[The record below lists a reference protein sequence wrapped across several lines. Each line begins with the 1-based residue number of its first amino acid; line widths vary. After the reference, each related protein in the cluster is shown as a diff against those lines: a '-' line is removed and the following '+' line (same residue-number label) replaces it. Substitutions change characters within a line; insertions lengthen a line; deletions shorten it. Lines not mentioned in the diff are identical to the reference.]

1 MAHDYEKRRA
11 GAVLASPLPT
21 AANIEKLGA
30 YYSALGVA
38 IVASTQETR
47 LDQEKFEQ
55 GMTTQQYI
63 DQIKVNKDPFVAIYD
78 AVQVPA
84 DALSLFNELSEPL
97 KLAVFTADWC
107 GDAMST
113 TPVILKLA
121 DSTPNISLQ
130 VFNRDDELELSNSL
144 LPEHRAGTVPL
155 FVVMD
160 QEMQQMVRFIET
172 ANTLVP
178 DIDAMDAAINEETAG
193 LDEAEQRRAKR
204 GRRTSYR
211 VERAQAWG
219 EVILKEFGG
228 LVADALAAGQG
239 DLPLEGGTK
248 WPPED

>member
-1 MAHDYEKRRA
+1 MA
-11 GAVLASPLPT
+11 
-21 AANIEKLGA
+21 AA
-30 YYSALGVA
+30 
-38 IVASTQETR
+38 QENQ
-47 LDQEKFEQ
+47 LDQAKFNQ

-63 DQIKVNKDPFVAIYD
+63 DQIKVNKDPFVEIYETVKIPD
-78 AVQVPA
+78 
-84 DALSLFNELSEPL
+84 DSLNIFNGLNEPL
-97 KLAVFTADWC
+97 NLAVFTADWC

-144 LPEHRAGTVPL
+144 IPENRAGTVPI

-160 QEMQQMVRFIET
+160 KDMQQMVRFIET

-178 DIDAMDAAINEETAG
+178 DIDAMDAAIDQEVAEM
-193 LDEAEQRRAKR
+193 DEAEARRAKR

-228 LVADALAAGQG
+228 LVSDALGGG

>member
-1 MAHDYEKRRA
+1 MTSVQK
-11 GAVLASPLPT
+11 
-21 AANIEKLGA
+21 
-30 YYSALGVA
+30 
-38 IVASTQETR
+38 TQFT
-47 LDQEKFEQ
+47 QEKFER

-63 DQIKVNKDPFVAIYD
+63 DQIKVNKEPFVKIYET
-78 AVQVPA
+78 VQISA
-84 DALSLFNELSEPL
+84 DSLSLFNGLSEPL

-144 LPEHRAGTVPL
+144 LPEHRAGTVPI

-160 QEMQQMVRFIET
+160 HDMNQLARFIET
-172 ANTLVP
+172 AGALVP
-178 DIDAMDAAINEETAG
+178 DIDAMDAAIDQETAG
-193 LDEAEQRRAKR
+193 LSEAEQRQAKR

-219 EVILKEFGG
+219 EVILEEFGG
-228 LVADALAAGQG
+228 LVADALAGSPQ
-239 DLPLEGGTK
+239 DRPLEGGTK

>member
-1 MAHDYEKRRA
+1 M
-11 GAVLASPLPT
+11 
-21 AANIEKLGA
+21 
-30 YYSALGVA
+30 
-38 IVASTQETR
+38 ASTQDTQ
-47 LDQEKFEQ
+47 LTQEKFGQ

-63 DQIKVNKDPFVAIYD
+63 DQIKVNKDPFISIYE

-84 DALSLFNELSEPL
+84 ESLELFNGLSEPL
-97 KLAVFTADWC
+97 NLAVFTADWC

-144 LPEHRAGTVPL
+144 LPEHRAGTVPI

-160 QEMQQMVRFIET
+160 QEMDQKVRFIET
-172 ANTLVP
+172 ANNLVP
-178 DIDAMDAAINEETAG
+178 DIDAMDDAIEQETAG
-193 LDEAEQRRAKR
+193 MDEAEARQAKR

-211 VERAQAWG
+211 VEHAQEWG

-228 LVADALAAGQG
+228 LVADALAGG
-239 DLPLEGGTK
+239 VKDLPLQGGTK

>member
-1 MAHDYEKRRA
+1 
-11 GAVLASPLPT
+11 
-21 AANIEKLGA
+21 
-30 YYSALGVA
+30 
-38 IVASTQETR
+38 VASVQETQLTQER
-47 LDQEKFEQ
+47 FDQ

-63 DQIKVNKDPFVAIYD
+63 DQIKVNKEPFVTIYET
-78 AVQVPA
+78 VQVPA
-84 DALSLFNELSEPL
+84 DSLSLFNGLSEPL

-130 VFNRDDELELSNSL
+130 VFNRDDELELSDSF
-144 LPEHRAGTVPL
+144 LPEHRAGTVPI

-160 QEMQQMVRFIET
+160 RDMNQVARFIET
-172 ANTLVP
+172 AGALVP
-178 DIDAMDAAINEETAG
+178 DIDAMDAAIEQETAG
-193 LDEAEQRRAKR
+193 LSEAEQRQARR

-228 LVADALAAGQG
+228 LVAEALAGSPQNR
-239 DLPLEGGTK
+239 PLEGGTK

>member
-1 MAHDYEKRRA
+1 MA
-11 GAVLASPLPT
+11 
-21 AANIEKLGA
+21 
-30 YYSALGVA
+30 SA
-38 IVASTQETR
+38 QENQ
-47 LDQEKFEQ
+47 LDQAKFNQ

-63 DQIKVNKDPFVAIYD
+63 DQIKVNKNPFVVIYET
-78 AVQVPA
+78 VKVP
-84 DALSLFNELSEPL
+84 DDSLNIFDGLNEPL
-97 KLAVFTADWC
+97 NLAVFTADWC

-130 VFNRDDELELSNSL
+130 VFNRDDEFELSNSL
-144 LPEHRAGTVPL
+144 IPEHRAGTVPI

-160 QEMQQMVRFIET
+160 KDMRQMVRFIET

-178 DIDAMDAAINEETAG
+178 DIDAMDAAIDQEVAG
-193 LDEAEQRRAKR
+193 MEEAEARRAKR

-228 LVADALAAGQG
+228 LVSDALGGG

>member
-1 MAHDYEKRRA
+1 MASAQENQLDRA
-11 GAVLASPLPT
+11 
-21 AANIEKLGA
+21 
-30 YYSALGVA
+30 
-38 IVASTQETR
+38 
-47 LDQEKFEQ
+47 KFDQ

-63 DQIKVNKDPFVAIYD
+63 DQIKVNKDPFVEIYET
-78 AVQVPA
+78 VKVP
-84 DALSLFNELSEPL
+84 DDSLNIFNGLSEPL
-97 KLAVFTADWC
+97 NLAVFTADWC

-144 LPEHRAGTVPL
+144 IPEHRAGTVPI

-160 QEMQQMVRFIET
+160 KDMRQMVRFIET

-178 DIDAMDAAINEETAG
+178 DIDAMDAAIDQEVADM
-193 LDEAEQRRAKR
+193 DEAEARQARR
-204 GRRTSYR
+204 GRRTSFR

-228 LVADALAAGQG
+228 LVSDALSGG

>member
-1 MAHDYEKRRA
+1 M
-11 GAVLASPLPT
+11 
-21 AANIEKLGA
+21 
-30 YYSALGVA
+30 
-38 IVASTQETR
+38 ASTQETQ
-47 LDQEKFEQ
+47 LTQEKFDQ

-63 DQIKVNKDPFVAIYD
+63 DQIKVNKDPFVSIYE

-84 DALSLFNELSEPL
+84 DSLSLFNGLSEPL

-121 DSTPNISLQ
+121 DSIPNISLQ

-144 LPEHRAGTVPL
+144 LPEHRAGTVPI

-160 QEMQQMVRFIET
+160 QDMNQKVRFIET

-178 DIDAMDAAINEETAG
+178 AIDAMDETIDQETAG
-193 LDEAEQRRAKR
+193 MDEAEARQAKR
-204 GRRTSYR
+204 GRRNAYR
-211 VERAQAWG
+211 VEHARAWG
-219 EVILKEFGG
+219 EVISKEFGG
-228 LVADALAAGQG
+228 LVADALAGKPE
-239 DLPLEGGTK
+239 DLPLQGGTK

>member
-1 MAHDYEKRRA
+1 MA
-11 GAVLASPLPT
+11 
-21 AANIEKLGA
+21 
-30 YYSALGVA
+30 SA
-38 IVASTQETR
+38 QESK
-47 LDQEKFEQ
+47 LDQQKFDQ

-63 DQIKVNKDPFVAIYD
+63 DQIKVNKEPFVAIYD
-78 AVQVPA
+78 ELPVPA
-84 DALSLFNELSEPL
+84 ESLDMVNGLNVPL

-144 LPEHRAGTVPL
+144 LPEHRSGTVPI
-155 FVVMD
+155 FVLMD
-160 QEMQQMVRFIET
+160 RGMKQIVRCIET
-172 ANTLVP
+172 ENTLVP
-178 DIDAMDAAINEETAG
+178 DIDARDAAIDAETVG
-193 LDEAEQRRAKR
+193 MSEAEQRQAKR

-228 LVADALAAGQG
+228 LVADALAGNPE
-239 DLPLEGGTK
+239 DRPLEGGTK

>member
-1 MAHDYEKRRA
+1 MA
-11 GAVLASPLPT
+11 
-21 AANIEKLGA
+21 
-30 YYSALGVA
+30 SA
-38 IVASTQETR
+38 QETQ
-47 LDQEKFEQ
+47 LTQEKFDQ

-84 DALSLFNELSEPL
+84 DSLSLFNGLSEPL

-144 LPEHRAGTVPL
+144 LPEHRAGTVPI

-160 QEMQQMVRFIET
+160 QEMNQVVRFIET
-172 ANTLVP
+172 ASTLVP
-178 DIDAMDAAINEETAG
+178 QIDAMDERIAAEVAGEGDNARAAGRGKRTAFRV
-193 LDEAEQRRAKR
+193 AHAKD
-204 GRRTSYR
+204 
-211 VERAQAWG
+211 WG
-219 EVILKEFGG
+219 EVILREFQQVVSAG
-228 LVADALAAGQG
+228 L
-239 DLPLEGGTK
+239 DLPPGQRPSEGGTE
-248 WPPED
+248 WPPPQD

>member
-1 MAHDYEKRRA
+1 MAS
-11 GAVLASPLPT
+11 V
-21 AANIEKLGA
+21 
-30 YYSALGVA
+30 
-38 IVASTQETR
+38 QETQ
-47 LDQEKFEQ
+47 LTQEKFDQ

-63 DQIKVNKDPFVAIYD
+63 DQIKVNKEPFVAIYE

-84 DALSLFNELSEPL
+84 GTLSVFNGLSQPL

-121 DSTPNISLQ
+121 DSTPNLSLQ

-144 LPEHRAGTVPL
+144 LPEHRSGTVPI

-160 QEMQQMVRFIET
+160 QEMNQVVRFIET

-178 DIDAMDAAINEETAG
+178 QIDAMDAAIDQETAG
-193 LDEAEQRRAKR
+193 LSEADQRQAKR
-204 GRRTSYR
+204 GRRTSFR
-211 VERAQAWG
+211 VEHAQSWG
-219 EVILKEFGG
+219 EVILEEFSG
-228 LVADALAAGQG
+228 LVTEALALSAQEQ
-239 DLPLEGGTK
+239 PLEGGTK

>member
-1 MAHDYEKRRA
+1 M
-11 GAVLASPLPT
+11 T
-21 AANIEKLGA
+21 
-30 YYSALGVA
+30 SA
-38 IVASTQETR
+38 QESQ
-47 LDQEKFEQ
+47 LDKAKFNQ
-55 GMTTQQYI
+55 GMTTLQYI
-63 DQIKVNKDPFVAIYD
+63 DQIKVNKDPFVKIYETFKIPD
-78 AVQVPA
+78 
-84 DALSLFNELSEPL
+84 DSLNMFNGLSEAL
-97 KLAVFTADWC
+97 NLAVFTADWC

-121 DSTPNISLQ
+121 DSTPNIFLQ

-144 LPEHRAGTVPL
+144 IPEHRAGTVPI

-160 QEMQQMVRFIET
+160 KDMQQMVRFIET

-178 DIDAMDAAINEETAG
+178 EIDAMDAAIDQAVAG
-193 LDEAEQRRAKR
+193 MDEAEARRAKR

-228 LVADALAAGQG
+228 LVSGALDGG
-239 DLPLEGGTK
+239 NLPFEGGTK

>member
-1 MAHDYEKRRA
+1 MA
-11 GAVLASPLPT
+11 
-21 AANIEKLGA
+21 
-30 YYSALGVA
+30 SA
-38 IVASTQETR
+38 QENQ
-47 LDQEKFEQ
+47 LDKAKFNQ
-55 GMTTQQYI
+55 GMTTLQYI
-63 DQIKVNKDPFVAIYD
+63 DQIKVNKDPFVKIYET
-78 AVQVPA
+78 VKVP
-84 DALSLFNELSEPL
+84 DDSLNMFNGLSEPL
-97 KLAVFTADWC
+97 NLAVFTADWC

-121 DSTPNISLQ
+121 DSTPNIFLQ

-144 LPEHRAGTVPL
+144 IPEHRAGTVPI

-160 QEMQQMVRFIET
+160 KDMQQMVRFIET

-178 DIDAMDAAINEETAG
+178 EINAMDAAIDQEVAG
-193 LDEAEQRRAKR
+193 MDEAEARRVKR

-228 LVADALAAGQG
+228 LVSGALDGG
-239 DLPLEGGTK
+239 NLPFEGGTK

>member
-1 MAHDYEKRRA
+1 MA
-11 GAVLASPLPT
+11 
-21 AANIEKLGA
+21 
-30 YYSALGVA
+30 SAKESQL
-38 IVASTQETR
+38 T
-47 LDQEKFEQ
+47 QEKFEQ

-78 AVQVPA
+78 PLQVPA
-84 DALSLFNELSEPL
+84 DSAALFSGLSHPL
-97 KLAVFTADWC
+97 NLAVFTADWC

-121 DSTPNISLQ
+121 DSTTNISVQ

-144 LPEHRAGTVPL
+144 LPEHRAGTVPI

-160 QEMQQMVRFIET
+160 QDMNQMVRFIET

-178 DIDAMDAAINEETAG
+178 DIDAMDAAIDEETAG
-193 LDEAEQRRAKR
+193 LDEAAQRQAKR

-211 VERAQAWG
+211 VGHAQAWG

-228 LVADALAAGQG
+228 LVADALSGNSQ
-239 DLPLEGGTK
+239 DHPLEGGTK

>member
-1 MAHDYEKRRA
+1 
-11 GAVLASPLPT
+11 
-21 AANIEKLGA
+21 
-30 YYSALGVA
+30 
-38 IVASTQETR
+38 VASAQENQ
-47 LDQEKFEQ
+47 LDRAKFDQ

-63 DQIKVNKDPFVAIYD
+63 DQIKVNKDPFVEIYET
-78 AVQVPA
+78 VKVP
-84 DALSLFNELSEPL
+84 DDSLNIFNGLSEPL
-97 KLAVFTADWC
+97 NLAVFTADWC

-144 LPEHRAGTVPL
+144 IPEHRAGTVPI

-160 QEMQQMVRFIET
+160 KDMRQMVRFIET

-178 DIDAMDAAINEETAG
+178 DIDAMDAAIDQEVADM
-193 LDEAEQRRAKR
+193 DEAEARQARR
-204 GRRTSYR
+204 GRRTSFR

-228 LVADALAAGQG
+228 LVSDALSGG

-248 WPPED
+248 WPPEG